1 MPSVR
6 IIRLSCGSTLGNP
19 FLKVL
24 CDSPNL
30 RHQRL
35 GYLFKMVLAQMIGAA
50 DLIKYALIV
59 VSAAPIL
66 CAYPFVQKYFEKGV
80 MIGSVKG

>member
-1 MPSVR
+1 M
-6 IIRLSCGSTLGNP
+6 IYLGNDP
-19 FLKVL
+19 NMMTLQLVLKDL
-24 CDSPNL
+24 
-30 RHQRL
+30 
-35 GYLFKMVLAQMIGAA
+35 LAQSNPSASDMTGMSAEDIANMQAQA
-50 DLIKYALIV
+50 DLMKYSLIV